1 MAGTIVADTLQDGA
15 GNSTSMDNAIYGS
28 AKAWVNF
35 NGAGSTSIRGSYNVS
50 SVTYN
55 STADYTV
62 NFTNAMANVNY
73 AVAQS
78 VSSSSVAAT
87 YRTTVAE
94 PRVFA
99 TTSLRLVTV
108 YDSNILLDSYIV
120 SVIIHI

>member
-1 MAGTIVADTLQDGA
+1 
-15 GNSTSMDNAIYGS
+15 MDNAIYGS